1 MALTQRNNVHVFAV
15 VYDLIVGWFA
25 PSYERNPSFAVDLQA
40 YTDAWERREQTGD
53 ESESLL
59 SDELARCS
67 IYQSAAEYPLVL
79 FDAWRVGLT
88 PKYTKKLMDE

>member
-1 MALTQRNNVHVFAV
+1 MFGTIF
-15 VYDLIVGWFA
+15 DLIVGWFA
-25 PSYERNPSFAVDLQA
+25 PSYERDPSFAIDLQA

-59 SDELARCS
+59 SDELAKCS
-67 IYQSAAEYPLVL
+67 IYKSDAEYPPLL

-88 PKYTKKLMDE
+88 PKYTKQLMDE